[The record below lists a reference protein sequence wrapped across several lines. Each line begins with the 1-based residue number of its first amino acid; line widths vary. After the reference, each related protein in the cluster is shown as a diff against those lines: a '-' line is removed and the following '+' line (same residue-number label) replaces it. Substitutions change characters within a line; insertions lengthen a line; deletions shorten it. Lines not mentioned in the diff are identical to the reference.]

1 MRTTRLRRG
10 LPHAAHI
17 FGAAIVCA
25 SLSPSARAQSAPSRD
40 SVVVTHHQIAIGGRT
55 LRYTAT
61 AGLMAI
67 ANNEAGDVHGRI
79 FFIAYTVD
87 RQPGSPPRPL
97 TFLWNGGPGSS
108 SSQVH
113 LMGFGPRRLKTAD
126 TYPTQPFLTG
136 SELADN
142 QETWLDESDL
152 VFVDPVGT
160 GYSRPTK
167 PEYASEF
174 YNAQGDIESVA
185 ELIRVY
191 RTRFNAFDAT
201 ASSPVSALNSVVLP
215 AFV

>member
-1 MRTTRLRRG
+1 M
-10 LPHAAHI
+10 
-17 FGAAIVCA
+17 
-25 SLSPSARAQSAPSRD
+25 
-40 SVVVTHHQIAIGGRT
+40 
-55 LRYTAT
+55 
-61 AGLMAI
+61 
-67 ANNEAGDVHGRI
+67 HGRI

-87 RQPGSPPRPL
+87 RPARLSAPAAHL
-97 TFLWNGGPGSS
+97 SWNGGPGSS

-126 TYPTQPFLTG
+126 AYPTQPFLTG

-167 PEYASEF
+167 SEYASEF

-191 RTRFNAFDAT
+191 RTRFNAFDAPLFLAGESYGVTRAMGVAEALERRRT
-201 ASSPVSALNSVVLP
+201 AVAGVILISNGI
-215 AFV
+215 